1 MKNGEYEL
9 ALKEFES
16 LGTYENSADL
26 VDKLKE
32 EIANQKLYKAAED
45 SLSKQDYADAIK
57 KFGELG
63 SYADAK
69 QRKEAI
75 QQARYEAAEKMM
87 NDENFEGAIAEFQ
100 MLGSYKESK
109 KSLNL
114 AKQELTKQT
123 LIKMQSSYM
132 KKRTIRAQS
141 SSLLNLENI
150 RMLQIVKKRFRLNDI
165 KPQKI

>member
-45 SLSKQDYADAIK
+45 SLSKQDYSDAIK

-87 NDENFEGAIAEFQ
+87 NDENFEGAIAEFTNVGF
-100 MLGSYKESK
+100 L
-109 KSLNL
+109 
-114 AKQELTKQT
+114 
-123 LIKMQSSYM
+123 
-132 KKRTIRAQS
+132 
-141 SSLLNLENI
+141 
-150 RMLQIVKKRFRLNDI
+150 
-165 KPQKI
+165 